1 MVVSA
6 NRQFTIEATPEKILD
21 VMMDVEALPEW
32 SGAHHDATVLE
43 RDGHGRPLRSMSTM
57 RMAGLTDEQV
67 LEYVYPDSGFGWRLV
82 SSRHLKN
89 QDATYTLT
97 PDGTRTQVKLH
108 LIVESAVPIPGFI
121 MKRVV
126 QAVVNTATDDLTKRV
141 RTVQDRPT
149 H

>member
-1 MVVSA
+1 
-6 NRQFTIEATPEKILD
+6 
-21 VMMDVEALPEW
+21 
-32 SGAHHDATVLE
+32 
-43 RDGHGRPLRSMSTM
+43 
-57 RMAGLTDEQV
+57 
-67 LEYVYPDSGFGWRLV
+67 
-82 SSRHLKN
+82 LKK

-141 RTVQDRPT
+141 RTVQDRPA

>member
-82 SSRHLKN
+82 SSRHLKK

-108 LIVESAVPIPGFI
+108 LIVVSAVGLPGFI

-126 QAVVNTATDDLTKRV
+126 QAVVISATVDLTKRV